1 MPEESTQKVKKKLG
15 NLDWFFWFF
24 SSSWSC
30 HSGLALKILAELKKV
45 CGRHHILLE
54 GKTHN
59 REGRSA
65 KEGWHQSSP
74 GQHWHSECEWLITL

>member
-30 HSGLALKILAELKKV
+30 HSGLGTENIDGTEKGMWETPHTVGGKKTQW
-45 CGRHHILLE
+45 R
-54 GKTHN
+54 
-59 REGRSA
+59 
-65 KEGWHQSSP
+65 
-74 GQHWHSECEWLITL
+74 GQKC